1 MNESLIAKK
10 IGMYADGE
18 ISKSDLQEEFG
29 LSFFD
34 IMDRLTA
41 LNLKL
46 PKVDTYAKYSDKQ
59 KAMYD
64 EFFGINKATKE

>member
-18 ISKSDLQEEFG
+18 ISRLDLQNESG

-34 IMDRLTA
+34 ILERLTA

-46 PKVDTYAKYSDKQ
+46 PKVDTNPKYNDKQ
-59 KAMYD
+59 KLIYD
-64 EFFGINKATKE
+64 EFFGIKKNE